1 MTVRLAIWALRKN
14 HPQNHDANTRV
25 LGTGGSIVLIASL
38 AGYLASA
45 GAANYSA
52 AKHGIVGLMRALKQ
66 DTLKHDI
73 AISLVAP
80 GMTVTPIIS
89 QERQAIFEPG
99 AEAGNGDDEGA
110 AQQKQIDAFV
120 QKMKSAGV
128 AWNEPGTIA
137 LCVAYLITKGL
148 GANGMGLLVQGD
160 RVTDVEA
167 GLARS
172 RGLWMGEEQL
182 GLFRG
187 GRGAGLFPN
196 KL

>member
-1 MTVRLAIWALRKN
+1 MT
-14 HPQNHDANTRV
+14 
-25 LGTGGSIVLIASL
+25 ASL

-66 DTLKHDI
+66 DTLKHGI
-73 AISLVAP
+73 GISVVAP

-89 QERQAIFEPG
+89 QERQAVFANAGQDTG
-99 AEAGNGDDEGA
+99 AGAGQEKIN
-110 AQQKQIDAFV
+110 AFV
-120 QKMKSAGV
+120 REMKAAGV
-128 AWNEPGTIA
+128 AWNEPATIA
-137 LCVAYLITKGL
+137 VCVAYLVVEGVR
-148 GANGMGLLVQGD
+148 ANGMGLMVQGD

-172 RGLWMGEEQL
+172 RGVWMGEEQL
-182 GLFRG
+182 RLFRG